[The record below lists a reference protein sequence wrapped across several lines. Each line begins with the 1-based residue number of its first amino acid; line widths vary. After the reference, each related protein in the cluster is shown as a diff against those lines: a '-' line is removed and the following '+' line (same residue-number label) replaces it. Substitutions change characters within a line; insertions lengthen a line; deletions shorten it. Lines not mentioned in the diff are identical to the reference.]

1 MAWLGMD
8 RDVVCWGKWKSCGWG
23 KWKSPVKREIPAE
36 ACGKQFPMLKAA
48 GQQGSGHLHIRDIQL
63 HRTPSAHDYNYSKIL
78 EQLANEIIVQI
89 CRVGLSFMAFP
100 FCNSEIIFII
110 L

>member
-1 MAWLGMD
+1 MD

-89 CRVGLSFMAFP
+89 CRLDSVSWLSFFA
-100 FCNSEIIFII
+100 IVK
-110 L
+110 LYL